1 MENNYHILEL
11 FDIEKYFISC
21 EFDTGTKTKSINK
34 IANLAGIKNGIKNCI
49 LYDDEMRNINDIER
63 EGGIGV
69 LINHGLT
76 MKDFENGIHKL
87 SSKNIYQ

>member
-1 MENNYHILEL
+1 
-11 FDIEKYFISC
+11 
-21 EFDTGTKTKSINK
+21 
-34 IANLAGIKNGIKNCI
+34 